1 MTTKKQPRKS
11 GRRSYKGRRPRRR
24 KRTAVSGWTWLA
36 IAGVVVVLF
45 GFGFALRPTGNSQ
58 EGVAL
63 APPEVLAQGEAI
75 YADTCAACHGAEG
88 EGDVGPALNGDAH
101 AWHHVDSQL
110 RSFIGDGIPGTAM
123 VGHKD
128 HLSAEEIA
136 AVISYLKVWWTPE
149 QRQMQL
155 TGQHPMP

>member
-1 MTTKKQPRKS
+1 MKKQPRKS
-11 GRRSYKGRRPRRR
+11 GRRSYRAGRRPRRR
-24 KRTAVSGWTWLA
+24 KRSAISSWTWLA
-36 IAGVVVVLF
+36 VAGVVVVLL
-45 GFGFALRPTGNSQ
+45 GFGLARRTSVTSQ
-58 EGVAL
+58 DDLAF

-88 EGDVGPALNGDAH
+88 EGDVGSPLNGDAH

-110 RSFIGDGIPGTAM
+110 HAFVRDGIPGTAM
-123 VGHKD
+123 AGHKD
-128 HLSAEEIA
+128 HLSDEEIA

-155 TGQHPMP
+155 TGRHPMP